1 LPVLSPAVRP
11 VDPLADARW
20 DAYVRGHGAA
30 TVYHLGGWARVMR
43 GAYGFTPRYLGLEDA
58 GDLRGVLPLMRK
70 KGIVSD
76 ARLRSIPVF
85 SYGGPLGDTPADEQA
100 LLGAARELAERE
112 QVAGLSVNT
121 GERRLEAEGYESEEI
136 LPRWVLGL
144 PDDLDGVRSGWR
156 KTQSNLFRSLKK
168 ADAADLVFREGTSAR
183 DLRSLHRLYVGTMR
197 RHRSLPRTLRQL
209 RLAQKH
215 LGPYVK
221 VFIVA
226 HAGRDVAAGLYHV
239 FGDTVEL
246 VYNGSDDDALK
257 LRPNHL
263 LYWEVMRWAAAHGLK
278 RVDLGGAYEGTP
290 LARFKAQWGAVPHAR
305 FRLNH
310 RTGGESTRAE
320 SIAQVG
326 YGAEASESR
335 LVDLAWRTLPT
346 PLLRAGAHVAYRWV

>member
-1 LPVLSPAVRP
+1 VTPAVRQ

-20 DAYVRGHGAA
+20 DAYVRAHPAA
-30 TVYHLGGWARVMR
+30 SVYHLGGWARVMR
-43 GAYGFTPRYLGLEDA
+43 GAYGFASRYLALEDA
-58 GDLRGVLPLMRK
+58 GALRGVLPLFRK

-121 GERRLEAEGYESEEI
+121 GERRLEADGYETEEI
-136 LPRWVLGL
+136 LPRWVLAL
-144 PDDLDGVRSGWR
+144 PDDLDALRAGWR

-168 ADAADLVFREGTSAR
+168 SGSAGLAFREGTSAR
-183 DLRSLHRLYVGTMR
+183 DLRSFHRLYVDTMR
-197 RHRSLPRTLRQL
+197 RHRSLPRTLRQV
-209 RLAQKH
+209 RLARESLEPH
-215 LGPYVK
+215 VK

-226 HAGRDVAAGLYHV
+226 HEDRDVAAGLYHV

-246 VYNGSDDDALK
+246 IYNGSDDDALK
-257 LRPNHL
+257 LRPNHH
-263 LYWEVMRWAAAHGLK
+263 LYWEVMRWAAAHGLN
-278 RVDLGGAYEGTP
+278 RVDLGGAYADTP
-290 LARFKAQWGAVPHAR
+290 LARFKVQWGAVPHAR

-310 RTGGESTRAE
+310 RPGGESTRAE

-326 YGAEASESR
+326 YGAEASDSR
-335 LVDLAWRTLPT
+335 LMDLAWRTLPT